1 MLLQKNKKILIY
13 IFLFLVIGTLNNKN
27 FNKFDFGRIE
37 NISVKGL
44 DEKNNFT
51 LLKKLYFLENKNIFF
66 IDKIEIEE
74 IIKEVSLI
82 EKYSVFRLYPSSLNI
97 KIEKTNFLAVLN
109 RNGDRFF
116 LGSNGKFIKS
126 DKFEQNLP
134 NIFGEFKVEN
144 FFKLKNAMDKANFD
158 YDKVKNLFFFK
169 SGRWDIE
176 TKNDILIKLP
186 NKDIK
191 RSLELFINFSK
202 MKNLDEIKEIDL
214 RQNNQIITNG

>member
-44 DEKNNFT
+44 DEKNNLT

>member
-44 DEKNNFT
+44 DEKNNLT
-51 LLKKLYFLENKNIFF
+51 LSKKLYFLENKNIFF

-126 DKFEQNLP
+126 DKIEQNLP